1 LLTSLLLLSGAGAAQ
16 QPTGELQSVKS
27 KRLDHAYVL
36 PGADFRPYTAIL
48 LEPVDAAFAKNWQR
62 DYNNATRD
70 LSSRISDEEAAR
82 LLADARTGAG
92 EVFARAF
99 TKAGY
104 RIADRPGPDVLRV
117 KVAIS
122 DLKVNAPDV
131 QSAGRSRSYA
141 REAGSATMLL
151 EARDSVTDKLLG
163 KASDSRDVGDSG
175 SLTWQRNTV
184 TNRSDFERT
193 FTSWANAGVKALAD
207 LKAGGNVPPS

>member
-1 LLTSLLLLSGAGAAQ
+1 
-16 QPTGELQSVKS
+16 
-27 KRLDHAYVL
+27 
-36 PGADFRPYTAIL
+36 
-48 LEPVDAAFAKNWQR
+48 
-62 DYNNATRD
+62 
-70 LSSRISDEEAAR
+70 
-82 LLADARTGAG
+82 
-92 EVFARAF
+92 
-99 TKAGY
+99 
-104 RIADRPGPDVLRV
+104 V
-117 KVAIS
+117 KVSIS

-131 QSAGRSRSYA
+131 QSAGRSKSYA